1 MIEANATTLPFQP
14 NDCRVATKHLRL
26 GGGLAPMRLPLPAD
40 VLISDQCADPV
51 QLVPSIALGL

>member
-26 GGGLAPMRLPLPAD
+26 GGGRAPMRIPFTAD
-40 VLISDQCADPV
+40 VLVGD
-51 QLVPSIALGL
+51 